1 MALTFVLGIVHAA
14 SVVALGVV
22 GALLVG
28 RVATGQ
34 SIEAYVWTLLALV
47 PVTSVL
53 TWSESW
59 VAHDLAFRLL
69 AEMRIA
75 LYKMLDPLAPAYLQR
90 RRSGDLVSAATA
102 DVETIELF
110 FAHTI
115 SPAFVAVLVP
125 GGVLIALAVL
135 AWPLALVLLPFLV
148 AVALTPWLGAKAMEH
163 LGARLR
169 NETGHVNAHMVDS
182 VQGLRTIAAFDYGP
196 QRADEIEANGR
207 RLAGL
212 QLRFLRDQALQNGII
227 EALTGLG
234 GLAVLATGASLVT
247 GGELARD
254 KLPLATVLAVAA
266 FGPVTELVKTLKQ
279 LMETL
284 ASARRYFAIEDEP
297 VPVQDGP
304 GVTLPPP
311 PPGIAGQP
319 VAFEG
324 VTFRYNPEDPPALQ
338 AATFAIGAGQ
348 TVALVGRSGA
358 GKTTAAH
365 LLLRFWDPQKGCIRI
380 GGEDVRQFEL
390 DDLRRDIALVAQD
403 TYLFNTSLTENLR
416 LGRPDA
422 TDEEVLEAAQRANV
436 DEFAQALPDG
446 YETLVGERGMQ
457 LSGGQRQRVAIARAL
472 LKDAPILILDEAT
485 SHLDAVNEAQVR
497 EALDRLMAGRTTLVI
512 AHRLSTIRSA
522 DQIVVLDAGR
532 VAEQGTHAELL
543 AQDGLYSHLI
553 ASQLMAR
560 ARAERSA
567 EPSAAVG
574 DGG

>member
-1 MALTFVLGIVHAA
+1 
-14 SVVALGVV
+14 
-22 GALLVG
+22 
-28 RVATGQ
+28 
-34 SIEAYVWTLLALV
+34 
-47 PVTSVL
+47 
-53 TWSESW
+53 
-59 VAHDLAFRLL
+59 
-69 AEMRIA
+69 
-75 LYKMLDPLAPAYLQR
+75 
-90 RRSGDLVSAATA
+90 
-102 DVETIELF
+102 
-110 FAHTI
+110 
-115 SPAFVAVLVP
+115 
-125 GGVLIALAVL
+125 
-135 AWPLALVLLPFLV
+135 
-148 AVALTPWLGAKAMEH
+148 
-163 LGARLR
+163 
-169 NETGHVNAHMVDS
+169 
-182 VQGLRTIAAFDYGP
+182 
-196 QRADEIEANGR
+196 
-207 RLAGL
+207 
-212 QLRFLRDQALQNGII
+212 
-227 EALTGLG
+227 
-234 GLAVLATGASLVT
+234 
-247 GGELARD
+247 
-254 KLPLATVLAVAA
+254 
-266 FGPVTELVKTLKQ
+266 VTELVKTLKQ

-365 LLLRFWDPQKGCIRI
+365 LLLRFWDPQEGSIRI
-380 GGEDVRQFEL
+380 GGEDIRQFEL
-390 DDLRRDIALVAQD
+390 DELRRDIALVAQD
-403 TYLFNTSLTENLR
+403 TYLFNTTLTENLR

-422 TDEEVLEAAQRANV
+422 TDEEVLEAARRANV

-522 DQIVVLDAGR
+522 DQIVVLDGGR

-560 ARAERSA
+560 ARAELPA
-567 EPSAAVG
+567 EPSAVVG